1 MSKIG
6 YVRVSTEDQETARQ
20 LKLMEDYKVDKIFE
34 EKASGKNTS
43 RVEFKKMMDYVREG
57 DILYVESI
65 SRLSRSVRDLLKIV
79 DELTEKGVHF
89 VSAKESI
96 DTSTPQ
102 GRFVLTIFAALSE
115 LEREQLLQR
124 QREGIEI
131 AKSQGKYKGRK
142 RIEID
147 EELFKIFYKKWK
159 AGEITAVQFQRKLG
173 LIPNTFY
180 RRIKRYES
188 EGVIN

>member
-43 RVEFKKMMDYVREG
+43 RPEFRKMMEYVRE
-57 DILYVESI
+57 DDTLYVESI

-89 VSAKESI
+89 VSSKENI

-115 LEREQLLQR
+115 LEREQTLQR

-131 AKSQGKYKGRK
+131 AKAQGKYKGRK
-142 RIEID
+142 RIEVD
-147 EELFKIFYKKWK
+147 EDLFKKLYKKWK

-180 RRIKRYES
+180 RRIKRYEN